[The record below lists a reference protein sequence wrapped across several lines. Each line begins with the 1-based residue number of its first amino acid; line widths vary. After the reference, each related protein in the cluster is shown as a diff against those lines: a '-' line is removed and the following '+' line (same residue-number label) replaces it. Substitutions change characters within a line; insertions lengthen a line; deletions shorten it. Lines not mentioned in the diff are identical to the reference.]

1 MSPDSGSELLGF
13 RVLFGKEMAEARRSK
28 RAIAFV
34 LLMTVILLMVPII
47 GYFRFDEYGTGGR
60 HVLSDE
66 DMAGAVQTW
75 AGLVAYIGS
84 LMVIASTVD
93 ALTRERSLGITA
105 WIVTKPVSRLS
116 YLSAK
121 ALSHAAI
128 SAISVVIVPTIIWL
142 VVMTALFQDVPYG
155 SVVWSST
162 ILLLEVGF
170 LSFAV
175 VALGVPLQAVVWIAL
190 VSLGFW
196 FIPTAVPAIQTLDWT
211 YRVLPSYLPV
221 AAILA
226 TDPQYA
232 TSSEVFTIS
241 IASIVIASGLFVAAA
256 LWFERQE
263 L

>member
-1 MSPDSGSELLGF
+1 MPPANESAVVGF
-13 RVLFGKEMAEARRSK
+13 RVLFGKEIAEARRSK

-34 LLMTVILLMVPII
+34 VLMTAIVLLVPLI
-47 GYFRFDEYGTGGR
+47 GYFRFDDFGSGR
-60 HVLSDE
+60 RHLLSDE
-66 DMAGAVQTW
+66 DMTGAIQTW
-75 AGLVAYIGS
+75 AGLVAYLGS

-93 ALTRERSLGITA
+93 AITRERSLGITA

-116 YLSAK
+116 YLMAK

-128 SAISVVIVPTIIWL
+128 SAISVVIVPTIVWL
-142 VVMTALFQDVPYG
+142 AVMIALFQGVPYG
-155 SVVWSST
+155 YVLWST
-162 ILLLEVGF
+162 AILLLEVGF

-175 VALGVPLQAVVWIAL
+175 VALGVPLNAVVWIAL
-190 VSLGFW
+190 LSLGFW
-196 FIPTAVPAIQTLDWT
+196 FIPTAAPAIQTLEWT

-232 TSSEVFTIS
+232 TDWEVFSIS
-241 IASIVIASGLFVAAA
+241 IASIVIGAGLFIAAA